1 MEFVSPEGLRQ
12 DGRRPPEL
20 RALSAELGTLARA
33 DGSATFNMG
42 NTKVMAAVFG
52 PREMEVRSQTQQ
64 DRAVV
69 KCEYA
74 MAPFS
79 TGGERR
85 RRGKTDRRS
94 TELTMVIRETLEENI
109 MLELMPRS
117 QIDIYVQVLEA
128 DGGTRCACI
137 NAAMLALADAGI
149 PCKDLLSACAAGFLD
164 STPLLDLNYT
174 EDAGGGPDVSV
185 ALQNSQDK
193 VVLLQ
198 MDNKM
203 KRDDFQE
210 VLKLAQEGCRAVG
223 QFMRGKLLERTQQL
237 ANARGAVQL

>member
-223 QFMRGKLLERTQQL
+223 QFMRGKLLERTD
-237 ANARGAVQL
+237 RKSVV